1 MRLYNAAFR
10 VIEQGGVKSN
20 GEKVSDKTFKLPCGQ
35 MVIVQVGKRK
45 FARVRISE
53 EK

>member
-1 MRLYNAAFR
+1 M
-10 VIEQGGVKSN
+10 IEQDGVKSN

-35 MVIVQVGKRK
+35 KVVVQVGKRK
-45 FARVRISE
+45 FVRIRITE